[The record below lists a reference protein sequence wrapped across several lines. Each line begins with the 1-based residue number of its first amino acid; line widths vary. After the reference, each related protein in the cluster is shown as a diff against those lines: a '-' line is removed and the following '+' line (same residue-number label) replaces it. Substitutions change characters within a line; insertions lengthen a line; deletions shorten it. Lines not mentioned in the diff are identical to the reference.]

1 MNSRFLSRLLNC
13 HAKKSKESNLL
24 SVVKMISNPL
34 TSINNRYVTS
44 PYSEY
49 QYNALQKG
57 DERIK
62 ILTENF
68 RFGTTPNYQG

>member
-24 SVVKMISNPL
+24 SVAKIVSNPL
-34 TSINNRYVTS
+34 TPINNRYVTS

-49 QYNALQKG
+49 QYNVLQKG
-57 DERIK
+57 DMRIK
-62 ILTENF
+62 ILTEDF
-68 RFGTTPNYQG
+68 RFGRTPNYQG